1 MTRTRPVLL
10 VLYAIFGGA
19 VGWMLETA
27 LAASGAPTA
36 VPPITLALALA
47 LIGVLVV
54 LFALPVRR
62 AVRDRGRQRIDPFYA
77 TRVVILA
84 KASSIA
90 GSLIGGAAA
99 GIVVFFL
106 TRAVVAG
113 VGSIVMSVAAAIG
126 AVVLLAG
133 GLIAEYMCSLP
144 PDEPDKGEEHPVSA
158 HH

>member
-1 MTRTRPVLL
+1 VTRTRPVLL
-10 VLYAIFGGA
+10 LLYAIFGGA
-19 VGWMLETA
+19 LGWMLESA
-27 LAASGAPTA
+27 LSAAGAPTA

-62 AVRDRGRQRIDPFYA
+62 AVRDRTRQRIDPFYA

-90 GSLIGGAAA
+90 GSVIAGAAI

-113 VGSIVMSVAAAIG
+113 VGSIVMSIAAAVG
-126 AVVLLAG
+126 AVVLLSG

-144 PDEPDKGEEHPVSA
+144 PDEPDKGEENPVSA